1 MIERNSM
8 LRAVAEDMLR
18 QYSYSDTWSN
28 DYIES
33 ERITK
38 EIANVINYILS
49 CWQNGTLNVSVTVS
63 MIATLLAGSEVETTE
78 SDD

>member
-1 MIERNSM
+1 MTNNSM

-18 QYSYSDTWSN
+18 QYAYSDTWSN

-38 EIANVINYILS
+38 EIANVINYILK
-49 CWQNGTLNVSVTVS
+49 CWENGTLSLSVTVN
-63 MIATLLAGSEVETTE
+63 MIATLLAGSEVEPE
-78 SDD
+78 QEA